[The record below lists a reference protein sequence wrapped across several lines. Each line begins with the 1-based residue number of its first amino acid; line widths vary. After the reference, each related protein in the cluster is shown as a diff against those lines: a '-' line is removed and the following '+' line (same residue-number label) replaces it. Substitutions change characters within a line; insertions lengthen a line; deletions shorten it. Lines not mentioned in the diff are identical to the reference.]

1 MSVIK
6 VRTPDT
12 GFAQIPNKFA
22 EDERLSTCATAVGLL
37 LATFRDGTPIRPKD
51 IQAIFSKRPGKP
63 RGREWWARVAS
74 ELKSAGYMWLN
85 RTHAGNGQF
94 VSDWIF
100 CISGLS
106 DLPTGGGTANVGSAG
121 TGSSSTG
128 LAVRGDGSKCLQQ
141 GVVQQVKTTTTT
153 TASPKAS
160 FLQHRKA
167 TALQANSSRSGSD
180 LVFEESIDGMSDQL
194 LAVISSS
201 SLDPELAQQLLD
213 ELAGVLEAGK
223 RGERTPIGAP
233 IGWFRQLVKKAL
245 AGEFDR
251 NYCDRIASRRDK
263 AARIVDQDK
272 NQPVATEE
280 QRHLASLA
288 RQEVKD
294 MVNTWRRKQA

>member
-106 DLPTGGGTANVGSAG
+106 DLPTGSGTASVGSAG
-121 TGSSSTG
+121 TGSASTG
-128 LAVRGDGSKCLQQ
+128 VAVGGDNSKCLQQ

-153 TASPKAS
+153 TASPK
-160 FLQHRKA
+160 LVRPPHPKA
-167 TALQANSSRSGSD
+167 APPQNSSRSGSD

-194 LAVISSS
+194 LAILSTS
-201 SLDPELAQQLLD
+201 SLDLQLAQQLID

-233 IGWFRQLVKKAL
+233 IGWFRQLVRKAL

-263 AARIVDQDK
+263 AARVIEQSQ
-272 NQPVATEE
+272 NPPEATEE
-280 QRHLASLA
+280 QKHLASIA

>member
-106 DLPTGGGTANVGSAG
+106 DLPTGSGTASVGSAG

-128 LAVRGDGSKCLQQ
+128 VAVGGDSSKCLQQ

-153 TASPKAS
+153 TASPKLVHS
-160 FLQHRKA
+160 PHPKPGQPP
-167 TALQANSSRSGSD
+167 NSSRSGSG
-180 LVFEESIDGMSDQL
+180 LVFEESVDDMSDQL
-194 LAVISSS
+194 LAILSTS
-201 SLDPELAQQLLD
+201 SLDLQLAQQLID

-233 IGWFRQLVKKAL
+233 IGWFRQLVRKAL

-251 NYCDRIASRRDK
+251 NYCDRIASRRGK
-263 AARIVDQDK
+263 AARVIEQSQ
-272 NQPVATEE
+272 NPPVATEE
-280 QRHLASLA
+280 QKHMASIA
-288 RQEVKD
+288 RQEAKD
-294 MVNTWRRKQA
+294 IVNTWRRKQT